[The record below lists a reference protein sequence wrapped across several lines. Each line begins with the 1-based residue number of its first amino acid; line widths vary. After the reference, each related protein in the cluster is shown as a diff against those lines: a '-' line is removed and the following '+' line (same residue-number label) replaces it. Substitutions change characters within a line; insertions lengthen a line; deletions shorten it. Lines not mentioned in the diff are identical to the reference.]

1 MVRRNCVEW
10 FTKVKAKVLF
20 DLFLLFLEWISSS
33 TLTIEWLRVRARFYV
48 GVEMLQADKQ
58 QTQTYFNNNKKSEW
72 NQAEL
77 ISERFVDIF
86 IIANK
91 SFAFSLPQQNIV
103 LEIGKR
109 KVLYKLIALRRRIV
123 HICLFAFNAHTHHI
137 QRNSNS
143 V

>member
-1 MVRRNCVEW
+1 MVHKSKSKSFIR
-10 FTKVKAKVLF
+10 F
-20 DLFLLFLEWISSS
+20 ISSVFGMDFKFNTHNRMVS
-33 TLTIEWLRVRARFYV
+33 CVRARFYV